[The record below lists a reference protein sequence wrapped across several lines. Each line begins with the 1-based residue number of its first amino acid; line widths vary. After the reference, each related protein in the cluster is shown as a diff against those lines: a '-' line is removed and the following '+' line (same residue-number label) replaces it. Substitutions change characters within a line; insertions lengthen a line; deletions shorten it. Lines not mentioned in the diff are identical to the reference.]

1 MNGNGHLELIDVTLE
16 LGGKRILDGLSARF
30 EPARVHALV
39 GPNGAGKST
48 LANTIMG
55 LAGYTDFS
63 GDILLD
69 GASLKSVALDERAR
83 RGITLGWQEPA
94 RYEGLSVRDFILAGA
109 RVKLPGTVRENLDR
123 VGLDP
128 AQYGRRAV
136 DKTLSGGERKRVELA
151 SILAMEPRIVLMD
164 EPDSGID
171 IDALYRIFDAIR
183 LLKDLGSTVIL
194 ITHSLTVL
202 HQAEHAYLLCN
213 GKIIEEGT
221 AERVAG
227 YFEKSCIPC
236 DVRNGHEL
244 AAAGEGA

>member
-1 MNGNGHLELIDVTLE
+1 MNGNGHLELIGVTLE
-16 LGGKRILDGLSARF
+16 LGGKRVLDGLSARF
-30 EPARVHALV
+30 APARVHALV

-48 LANTIMG
+48 LASTVMG
-55 LAGYTDFS
+55 LAGYGDFS
-63 GDILLD
+63 GEIMLD
-69 GASLKSVALDERAR
+69 GASLKGVPLDERAR

-136 DKTLSGGERKRVELA
+136 DRTLSGGERKRVELA

-183 LLKDLGSTVIL
+183 LLKELGSTVIL

-202 HQAEHAYLLCN
+202 RQAEHAYLLCN
-213 GKIIEEGT
+213 GKIIDEGT
-221 AERVAG
+221 ADQVAG

-236 DVRNGHEL
+236 DVRNGHE
-244 AAAGEGA
+244 AAAVGEGA

>member
-1 MNGNGHLELIDVTLE
+1 MNGNGHLELIGVTLE
-16 LGGKRILDGLSARF
+16 LGGKRVLDGLSARF
-30 EPARVHALV
+30 APARVHALV

-48 LANTIMG
+48 LASTVMG
-55 LAGYTDFS
+55 LAGYGDFS
-63 GDILLD
+63 GEIMLD
-69 GASLKSVALDERAR
+69 GASLKGVPLDERAR

-136 DKTLSGGERKRVELA
+136 DRSLSGGERKRVELA

-183 LLKDLGSTVIL
+183 LLKELGSTVIL

-202 HQAEHAYLLCN
+202 RQAEHAYLLCN
-213 GKIIEEGT
+213 GKIIDEGT
-221 AERVAG
+221 ADQVAG

-236 DVRNGHEL
+236 DVRNGHE
-244 AAAGEGA
+244 AAAVGEGA